1 MRKVALVGAGVS
13 KFGVRK
19 ASYRDLIWEAGKA
32 CFDSLPAVKPKDID
46 GLVVGSVMPER
57 TAFQSHISSMAAE
70 ALGIRPSSLSARTEH
85 MCASG
90 TVGIRYAY
98 AFIAA
103 GLADLVMVLGVEKL
117 NQPTGDE
124 AILNMGTGVDR
135 EWEAAFGL
143 TAPPCFALAA
153 QRHMAEYGTT
163 EEQLAR
169 VGVKNHTHASK
180 NPNAHFNKGATL
192 DQVLCSRMISSPLR
206 LFMCSPITDGAAAVI
221 LASEERARDLTDKPV
236 WIRGTGQALDG
247 FQLTSLHEDY
257 AHWPALERAA
267 KSAYAMAGVT
277 PADVDLAE
285 VHDCFSIAE
294 MIAYEELGFCAKGEA
309 GPFVAAGRSDYGGD
323 VVVNPRG
330 GLIGCGHPLGATG
343 VAQAAEVF
351 VQLRDEAGARQV
363 PDAAIGLT
371 HNNSGM
377 GEHVVMIYGNGRR
390 REPSETVAVLGP
402 GTDRPSDRAGV
413 RARRLPR
420 AAGRRQG
427 GPRGR
432 RGRAH
437 AGRRAARDR
446 ARRRSHGRGAGD
458 RPDGVG
464 GRARADRGAHRARRA
479 GGLRLRAG
487 GAAGVGPAQA
497 GHVCPAQGRGR
508 RRRDHRL
515 GVVHHLALGR
525 LRRGRPPGALSRRAL
540 AEPGPHHPAGGRGAG
555 PADGA
560 GDGRAHAGAARESRQ
575 DPGALRRLAR
585 LHRAAA
591 AGAC

>member
-32 CFDSLPAVKPKDID
+32 CFDSVPAVKPKDLD

-57 TAFQSHISSMAAE
+57 TAFQSHISSLAAE
-70 ALGIRPSSLSARTEH
+70 ALGIRPSTLSARTEH

-124 AILNMGTGVDR
+124 AILNMGAGVDR

-169 VGVKNHTHASK
+169 VGVKNHMHASK

-192 DQVLCSRMISSPLR
+192 DQVLGSRMISSPLR
-206 LFMCSPITDGAAAVI
+206 LFMCSPITDGAAAVV
-221 LASEERARDLTDKPV
+221 LASEDRARALTDRPV

-267 KSAYAMAGVT
+267 QSAYAMAGIT

-285 VHDCFSIAE
+285 VHDCFAIAE
-294 MIAYEELGFCAKGEA
+294 MIAYEELGFCRKGEA
-309 GPFVAAGRSDYGGD
+309 GPFVDAGRSDYGGD

-351 VQLRDEAGARQV
+351 VQLRGEAGPRQV
-363 PDAAIGLT
+363 ADPAIALT

-377 GEHVVMIYGNGRR
+377 GEHVVMIYGSD
-390 REPSETVAVLGP
+390 PS
-402 GTDRPSDRAGV
+402 
-413 RARRLPR
+413 
-420 AAGRRQG
+420 
-427 GPRGR
+427 
-432 RGRAH
+432 
-437 AGRRAARDR
+437 
-446 ARRRSHGRGAGD
+446 
-458 RPDGVG
+458 
-464 GRARADRGAHRARRA
+464 
-479 GGLRLRAG
+479 
-487 GAAGVGPAQA
+487 
-497 GHVCPAQGRGR
+497 
-508 RRRDHRL
+508 
-515 GVVHHLALGR
+515 
-525 LRRGRPPGALSRRAL
+525 
-540 AEPGPHHPAGGRGAG
+540 
-555 PADGA
+555 
-560 GDGRAHAGAARESRQ
+560 
-575 DPGALRRLAR
+575 
-585 LHRAAA
+585 
-591 AGAC
+591 